1 MSVYNDVESS
11 ASGSVRS
18 NSFGSTVLYTFA
30 DIIKTFREQRAAR
43 KTERALS
50 ELSDHVL
57 RDIGISR
64 SGIPYIARQSATQ
77 ETRQFLIFDNEE
89 GRVSAPFS

>member
-11 ASGSVRS
+11 ASGTGRS
-18 NSFGSTVLYTFA
+18 TSFGSTVMDTVA
-30 DIIKTFREQRAAR
+30 DFMRKFRENRAAR

-57 RDIGISR
+57 KDIGVSR
-64 SGIPYIARQSATQ
+64 SGISYIARQSAT
-77 ETRQFLIFDNEE
+77 EKTSEFMIFDKDE
-89 GRVSAPFS
+89 GWVSAPYT